1 MEKRHRRGLAVSP
14 HRFLFR
20 LSPESVGNFASVRNA
35 RRSLTAGAQ
44 RPSERGGVISP
55 KRADGHRT
63 RGTFIYC

>member
-20 LSPESVGNFASVRNA
+20 LSPESVGNFESVRNA

-44 RPSERGGVISP
+44 RPSERGGVISSDLP
-55 KRADGHRT
+55 DCLRT
-63 RGTFIYC
+63 R